1 MRTKSILISFL
12 SLCFT
17 MSVFSAPGGPEGPEG
32 PGQPGGECRH
42 EFHVESSAT
51 YCESDGYETY
61 KCRKCDSTYTVTVA
75 PVGHNYN
82 SEYVVTNC
90 EEGGVINHTCSRCGD
105 KTSETFAPQQHQYQ
119 EETIAATCTEKGS
132 KKHVCKICQYSYT
145 EEIEALGHDYETI
158 VHDPTIDE
166 DGYTLHR
173 CRRCSDSYKDN
184 YISKLDPKEYFSQ
197 VRFSEVMPCNMSTYV
212 NTDNYNFSGYIEF
225 KNGASYQVDLK
236 HCVLTHYKLTSK
248 NKYKEKWV
256 WTIDNTVLLKGSD
269 LSILWADESSTNNHA
284 PYKLDTDGGY
294 LTLSYDGELIDSI
307 AYGFTDS
314 HVSFGRYGDAEGYMH
329 PTPFEEN
336 TFVVSDLT
344 TNNRCQ
350 TPTFNQQPGLLQSP
364 TEVTLSCATSGAL
377 IYYTLDGTEPS
388 ETNGILY
395 SEAISVSQ
403 NANIRAVATH
413 SGMLSSKIA
422 TASYIFS
429 DSKHEGCGGY
439 TVPIVSVTI
448 DELYYD
454 DPMLGM
460 FVTGKNGISGEKDC
474 QRTVSNANRD
484 WKRPLNFEYIVDG
497 RQVVS
502 QEVESEIVGGCSR
515 LESIKSISLKSSKKT
530 GVDHFDYH
538 FFESKPD
545 MIHQALHLRNGGS
558 GYSCVPFRDGLMQTF
573 AIGLNIDY
581 QAYQPVAYYLNGKY
595 VGMMGLHER
604 TTADYVKANYGLDD
618 DEIDMIRVSDQ
629 LGIKATEGDMDAYNE
644 LVEYLNHTDVNS
656 EDFYK
661 GAASRMDMDEYIDY
675 QIIQQFVANTDWPGN
690 NTKIWREKNGGL
702 FRWILFDLDFGF
714 KICSDWSGSSSRN
727 MIQWC
732 QGEGK
737 TSWANNRDWMVNIFK
752 PLSKNKEFERKFVTK
767 FLLNLAD
774 HLSEERI
781 NAVFDSITSLV
792 KGEYCAYKNTD
803 AANAAKDMRKF
814 ALARPEYIYSHINTY
829 VNGDGAV
836 GLSIHSNVEGAKFTL
851 NDEPFVKYDGKYI
864 AGYDMQVNAFAP
876 EGYIFSGWEISDEK
890 NIEIKEQAGEQPLYM
905 PGYLSGSLKGATE
918 ITAIFEKVQNESP
931 TLIINEICASS
942 DVNSNN
948 ADDYAK
954 YPDWIEVYN
963 YGEESINLSGYQL
976 SNSKNEQIST
986 LPYSL
991 NELTVKPGEHLL
1003 LWAKGDKRYGTKYL
1017 DFKLDVDK
1025 TSEICLLTPD
1035 GNLLDCV
1042 QYGKLATNESYGRS
1056 VDNGEDW
1063 VIYSYCNDGKTLAA
1077 TPNDDNGSGCEMT
1090 DVKVQKN
1097 TDAITIYPNPA
1108 RDFVTIDCSEK
1119 ILNCCC
1125 YDMQGMM
1132 MSSSLRNNQ
1141 IDVHNYLPGIYM
1153 LKIETEEGV
1162 YYQQF
1167 IKQR

>member
-1 MRTKSILISFL
+1 MRTKSILISSL
-12 SLCFT
+12 SLFCT
-17 MSVFSAPGGPEGPEG
+17 MSVFSAPPEPD
-32 PGQPGGECRH
+32 QPGKECHH
-42 EFHVESSAT
+42 EFRMENSMT
-51 YCESDGYETY
+51 YCESEGYETY

-75 PVGHNYN
+75 PVGH
-82 SEYVVTNC
+82 
-90 EEGGVINHTCSRCGD
+90 
-105 KTSETFAPQQHQYQ
+105 
-119 EETIAATCTEKGS
+119 
-132 KKHVCKICQYSYT
+132 
-145 EEIEALGHDYETI
+145 DYETI

-173 CRRCSDSYKDN
+173 CKRCGDSYKDSF
-184 YISKLDPKEYFSQ
+184 ISKLDPKEYFSQ

-269 LSILWADESSTNNHA
+269 LSILWADELTTNNHA

-314 HVSFGRYGDAEGYMH
+314 HVSYGDAEGYMH

-350 TPTFNQQPGLLQSP
+350 IPTFNQQPGLLQSP

-403 NANIRAVATH
+403 NANIRAVAIH

-604 TTADYVKANYGLDD
+604 TTADYVKANYGLED

-644 LVEYLNHTDVNS
+644 LVDYLNHTDVNS

-752 PLSKNKEFERKFVTK
+752 PLSKNKQFERKFVTK

-814 ALARPEYIYSHINTY
+814 ALARPEYIYGHINTY

-836 GLSIHSNVEGAKFTL
+836 KLSIHSNVEGATFTL
-851 NDEPFVKYDGKYI
+851 NDEPFVKFDGKYI

-890 NIEIKEQAGEQPLYM
+890 NIDIRERAGEQAMYM
-905 PGYLSGSLKGATE
+905 PGYLSGSLKGE
-918 ITAIFEKVQNESP
+918 VQITAIFEKTQNVSP
-931 TLIINEICASS
+931 TLVINEICTSS
-942 DVNSNN
+942 DANSNN

-976 SNSKNEQIST
+976 SNSKNEQLST

-991 NELTVKPGEHLL
+991 DLTVKSGEHLL

-1025 TSEICLLTPD
+1025 TPEICLLTPD

-1042 QYGKLATNESYGRS
+1042 QYERLATNESYGRN